1 MVKRKSEDAQ
11 LSARATNGKNAR
23 FAEAA
28 KPSKPAKKSA
38 STKPT
43 NASAKPIVATKDTK
57 SESKSASVSIQ
68 VVTGS
73 YERVLHGFAATVS
86 EDALQSESPEEEQ
99 KEPTYSDTFLF
110 AAHSSAVR
118 CLALSAPNEA
128 HKRVLATG
136 STDERINL
144 FNLSTSPPLVS
155 NRPQLPTLSA
165 TSVIENP
172 RNKELGSL
180 LHHARSVNKLQ
191 FPTRGKLF
199 SAADDNTVAISR
211 TRDWTVL
218 STIKCPIPK
227 AVGRPSGDTAGPGEV
242 PTGVN
247 DFAIHPSMKVMVT
260 VGKGERC
267 MRLWNLVTGKKA
279 GVLNFDK
286 SLLQAAGEGRYSS
299 GEGRKLAWGEDGEE
313 YVVGFERGAV
323 IYGMDSMPKAII
335 RPSPPTKL
343 HQMRIV
349 PAGEEHSILAVSTED
364 GRVIFYDLKT
374 AIEGE
379 EEDEDVPQC
388 AALGQLGGNQ
398 AGFSGRI
405 KDFEV
410 LQHKAGAPL
419 SIVTGSSDGA
429 VRLWKC
435 SLSEILEGAGAEG
448 AKGAVRQ
455 VGTSIGTHETGHR
468 ITCLAAFVMDGP
480 AEVADDDEDD
490 AQDMAE
496 GAGSDSDDE

>member
-11 LSARATNGKNAR
+11 LSARATNGKTAR
-23 FAEAA
+23 FAEATKST
-28 KPSKPAKKSA
+28 KPVKKSA
-38 STKPT
+38 TTK
-43 NASAKPIVATKDTK
+43 SAKTSTRPAVATNDTK
-57 SESKSASVSIQ
+57 SNSKPESLSIQ
-68 VVTGS
+68 IVTGS

-86 EDALQSESPEEEQ
+86 ETVFDPEASKEQ
-99 KEPTYSDTFLF
+99 DEPTYSDTFLF

-144 FNLSTSPPLVS
+144 FNLSTSPPVVS
-155 NRPQLPTLSA
+155 DKPQLPSLSA
-165 TSVIENP
+165 TSIIENP

-323 IYGMDSMPKAII
+323 VYGM
-335 RPSPPTKL
+335 
-343 HQMRIV
+343 
-349 PAGEEHSILAVSTED
+349 VS
-364 GRVIFYDLKT
+364 
-374 AIEGE
+374 
-379 EEDEDVPQC
+379 
-388 AALGQLGGNQ
+388 
-398 AGFSGRI
+398 
-405 KDFEV
+405 
-410 LQHKAGAPL
+410 
-419 SIVTGSSDGA
+419 
-429 VRLWKC
+429 
-435 SLSEILEGAGAEG
+435 
-448 AKGAVRQ
+448 
-455 VGTSIGTHETGHR
+455 
-468 ITCLAAFVMDGP
+468 
-480 AEVADDDEDD
+480 D
-490 AQDMAE
+490 A
-496 GAGSDSDDE
+496 

>member
-11 LSARATNGKNAR
+11 LSARAVNGKNAR
-23 FAEAA
+23 FAQAT
-28 KPSKPAKKSA
+28 KPAKKST
-38 STKPT
+38 STKST
-43 NASAKPIVATKDTK
+43 KASNKSAVATNDTK
-57 SESKSASVSIQ
+57 SNSLSIQ
-68 VVTGS
+68 IVTGS

-86 EDALQSESPEEEQ
+86 EDALEAAPSEEEQ

-118 CLALSAPNEA
+118 CLALSAPTEN

-155 NRPQLPTLSA
+155 DKPQLPSLS
-165 TSVIENP
+165 SSSIIENP

-313 YVVGFERGAV
+313 YVVGFEKGAV
-323 IYGMDSMPKAII
+323 IYGMVSAVGIPRKEVATDSHDRIQHP
-335 RPSPPTKL
+335 RPSSDL
-343 HQMRIV
+343 HHLPNFTRCASCPLV
-349 PAGEEHSILAVSTED
+349 RD
-364 GRVIFYDLKT
+364 T
-374 AIEGE
+374 A
-379 EEDEDVPQC
+379 
-388 AALGQLGGNQ
+388 
-398 AGFSGRI
+398 S
-405 KDFEV
+405 
-410 LQHKAGAPL
+410 LQSRP
-419 SIVTGSSDGA
+419 
-429 VRLWKC
+429 R
-435 SLSEILEGAGAEG
+435 
-448 AKGAVRQ
+448 
-455 VGTSIGTHETGHR
+455 
-468 ITCLAAFVMDGP
+468 
-480 AEVADDDEDD
+480 
-490 AQDMAE
+490 MAE
-496 GAGSDSDDE
+496 LSSTT

>member
-11 LSARATNGKNAR
+11 LSARVTTGKTAR
-23 FAEAA
+23 FAEVT
-28 KPSKPAKKSA
+28 KPTKSARKSA

-43 NASAKPIVATKDTK
+43 KASNKSAVATETK
-57 SESKSASVSIQ
+57 AECVSIQ
-68 VVTGS
+68 IVTGS

-86 EDALQSESPEEEQ
+86 QEVLEAEPSEKEQ

-118 CLALSAPNEA
+118 CLALSAPTEA

-144 FNLSTSPPLVS
+144 FSISTSPPLVS
-155 NRPQLPTLSA
+155 DKPQLPTLSSA
-165 TSVIENP
+165 SIIENP

-242 PTGVN
+242 PTGAN

-323 IYGMDSMPKAII
+323 IYGM
-335 RPSPPTKL
+335 
-343 HQMRIV
+343 
-349 PAGEEHSILAVSTED
+349 VS
-364 GRVIFYDLKT
+364 GARYPLK
-374 AIEGE
+374 
-379 EEDEDVPQC
+379 
-388 AALGQLGGNQ
+388 
-398 AGFSGRI
+398 
-405 KDFEV
+405 KDFN
-410 LQHKAGAPL
+410 
-419 SIVTGSSDGA
+419 
-429 VRLWKC
+429 
-435 SLSEILEGAGAEG
+435 
-448 AKGAVRQ
+448 
-455 VGTSIGTHETGHR
+455 
-468 ITCLAAFVMDGP
+468 
-480 AEVADDDEDD
+480 
-490 AQDMAE
+490 
-496 GAGSDSDDE
+496 

>member
-1 MVKRKSEDAQ
+1 MVKRKRDESQ
-11 LSARATNGKNAR
+11 QSARAAGGKNAR
-23 FAEAA
+23 FADTAEAG
-28 KPSKPAKKSA
+28 KNSKKSHTPKT
-38 STKPT
+38 TK
-43 NASAKPIVATKDTK
+43 ASAQPAVPKPDTQVKDQH
-57 SESKSASVSIQ
+57 ESVSIQ

-73 YERVLHGFAATVS
+73 YERVLHGFAATISGDVIESDES
-86 EDALQSESPEEEQ
+86 EKAPQ
-99 KEPTYSDTFLF
+99 EPTYSDTFLF

-118 CLALSAPNEA
+118 CLAVSEPNEA

-144 FNLSTSPPLVS
+144 FHVSTSPPVVS
-155 NRPQLPTLSA
+155 SKPQLPTLSA
-165 TSVIENP
+165 TSIIENP
-172 RNKELGSL
+172 RNRELGSL

-191 FPTRGKLF
+191 FPTRGKLL

-299 GEGRKLAWGEDGEE
+299 GEGRKLVWGEDGEE

-323 IYGMDSMPKAII
+323 VYGMVSG
-335 RPSPPTKL
+335 TG
-343 HQMRIV
+343 QMQKEV
-349 PAGEEHSILAVSTED
+349 GTNTMAGLDAESHHSTFS
-364 GRVIFYDLKT
+364 
-374 AIEGE
+374 
-379 EEDEDVPQC
+379 
-388 AALGQLGGNQ
+388 GNQ
-398 AGFSGRI
+398 APPDAHR
-405 KDFEV
+405 
-410 LQHKAGAPL
+410 
-419 SIVTGSSDGA
+419 TGG
-429 VRLWKC
+429 
-435 SLSEILEGAGAEG
+435 
-448 AKGAVRQ
+448 
-455 VGTSIGTHETGHR
+455 
-468 ITCLAAFVMDGP
+468 
-480 AEVADDDEDD
+480 
-490 AQDMAE
+490 
-496 GAGSDSDDE
+496 

>member
-1 MVKRKSEDAQ
+1 MQLDACSLMRWAVVASTTPSLTPSEPHLKLWKLSTFFYNHDNSDTSASTTSFTMVKRKSEDAQ
-11 LSARATNGKNAR
+11 LSARITNGKTAR

-28 KPSKPAKKSA
+28 KPTKPAKKSTA
-38 STKPT
+38 TKPT
-43 NASAKPIVATKDTK
+43 NATTKSAVATKDPT
-57 SESKSASVSIQ
+57 SESLSIQ
-68 VVTGS
+68 IVTGS

-86 EDALQSESPEEEQ
+86 KDFLKAEPSEEDQ

-118 CLALSAPNEA
+118 CLGLSAPTEA

-144 FNLSTSPPLVS
+144 YSLSTSPPLVS
-155 NRPQLPTLSA
+155 DKPQLPSLS
-165 TSVIENP
+165 TSSIIENP

-299 GEGRKLAWGEDGEE
+299 GEGRKLAWSEDGEE

-323 IYGMDSMPKAII
+323 IYGM
-335 RPSPPTKL
+335 
-343 HQMRIV
+343 
-349 PAGEEHSILAVSTED
+349 VS
-364 GRVIFYDLKT
+364 
-374 AIEGE
+374 
-379 EEDEDVPQC
+379 
-388 AALGQLGGNQ
+388 
-398 AGFSGRI
+398 
-405 KDFEV
+405 
-410 LQHKAGAPL
+410 GA
-419 SIVTGSSDGA
+419 
-429 VRLWKC
+429 
-435 SLSEILEGAGAEG
+435 
-448 AKGAVRQ
+448 
-455 VGTSIGTHETGHR
+455 
-468 ITCLAAFVMDGP
+468 
-480 AEVADDDEDD
+480 
-490 AQDMAE
+490 
-496 GAGSDSDDE
+496 

>member
-11 LSARATNGKNAR
+11 LSARVSNGKNAR
-23 FAEAA
+23 FAEAT
-28 KPSKPAKKSA
+28 KPTKPAKKST
-38 STKPT
+38 STKST
-43 NASAKPIVATKDTK
+43 KASNKSAVATNDTK
-57 SESKSASVSIQ
+57 SNSLSIQ
-68 VVTGS
+68 IVTGS

-86 EDALQSESPEEEQ
+86 EDVLDVEPSEKEQ

-118 CLALSAPNEA
+118 CLALSAPTEN

-155 NRPQLPTLSA
+155 DKPQLPSLS
-165 TSVIENP
+165 SSSIIENP

-323 IYGMDSMPKAII
+323 IYGM
-335 RPSPPTKL
+335 
-343 HQMRIV
+343 
-349 PAGEEHSILAVSTED
+349 VS
-364 GRVIFYDLKT
+364 
-374 AIEGE
+374 
-379 EEDEDVPQC
+379 
-388 AALGQLGGNQ
+388 
-398 AGFSGRI
+398 
-405 KDFEV
+405 
-410 LQHKAGAPL
+410 GA
-419 SIVTGSSDGA
+419 SD
-429 VRLWKC
+429 
-435 SLSEILEGAGAEG
+435 
-448 AKGAVRQ
+448 
-455 VGTSIGTHETGHR
+455 T
-468 ITCLAAFVMDGP
+468 
-480 AEVADDDEDD
+480 
-490 AQDMAE
+490 
-496 GAGSDSDDE
+496 

>member
-1 MVKRKSEDAQ
+1 MVKRKSEDAH

-23 FAEAA
+23 FAE
-28 KPSKPAKKSA
+28 PTNPTKPAKKSTTTKSPNA
-38 STKPT
+38 STKL
-43 NASAKPIVATKDTK
+43 AVATNDTK
-57 SESKSASVSIQ
+57 SDSKLESLSIQ
-68 VVTGS
+68 IVTGS

-86 EDALQSESPEEEQ
+86 EKVFDSELSEEQ
-99 KEPTYSDTFLF
+99 EEPTYSDTFLF

-155 NRPQLPTLSA
+155 DKPQLPSLSA
-165 TSVIENP
+165 TSIIENP

-323 IYGMDSMPKAII
+323 VYGM
-335 RPSPPTKL
+335 
-343 HQMRIV
+343 
-349 PAGEEHSILAVSTED
+349 VS
-364 GRVIFYDLKT
+364 
-374 AIEGE
+374 
-379 EEDEDVPQC
+379 
-388 AALGQLGGNQ
+388 
-398 AGFSGRI
+398 
-405 KDFEV
+405 
-410 LQHKAGAPL
+410 
-419 SIVTGSSDGA
+419 
-429 VRLWKC
+429 
-435 SLSEILEGAGAEG
+435 
-448 AKGAVRQ
+448 
-455 VGTSIGTHETGHR
+455 GT
-468 ITCLAAFVMDGP
+468 
-480 AEVADDDEDD
+480 
-490 AQDMAE
+490 
-496 GAGSDSDDE
+496 